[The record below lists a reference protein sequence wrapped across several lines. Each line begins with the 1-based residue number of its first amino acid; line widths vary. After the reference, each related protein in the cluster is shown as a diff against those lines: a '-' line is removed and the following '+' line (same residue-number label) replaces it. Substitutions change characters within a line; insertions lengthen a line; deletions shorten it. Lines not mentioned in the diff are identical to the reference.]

1 MIQQKK
7 ITASLIIFIVAIVLL
22 SIFGFPLDTGKQI
35 TQYIH
40 DMWGIEQGLP
50 QNSVSPVYQTRNG
63 YLWLG
68 TQEGLVRFDGSH
80 FTVYDSRSDEQ
91 ILSNWIRA
99 IYEDRDGNLWFG
111 THDGGLSCLNKEG
124 KFFTYT
130 SAAGL
135 SNNTVL
141 SICEDRGG
149 TLWIGT
155 IDGLN
160 RLQNGKF
167 TRYTTKKGLADA
179 NVNVVCTDPGGTL
192 WIGTNKGLNRLEN
205 GKFVAYTMQEGLSNN
220 IVRSIFPGR
229 GGKLW
234 IGTNNGLNCLENGK
248 FVVYTTKEGLSNDR
262 IRCIYDDSDGNLWIG
277 TEGGGLNRLLNGKFT
292 AFTREQ
298 GLSGNIV
305 MSVYEDCEGSLWIGT
320 EGGGLN
326 RLKDGKFTPYTTE
339 EGLSNNMIRVIYEN
353 SDGNLWIGTQGSGL
367 DRLKDG
373 IFTAYTTHDG
383 LSNNFVY
390 CIYGDHKG
398 NLWVGSEGGNLDRF
412 KDGKFSKPGS
422 GGLANYR
429 PRVIHEDR
437 QGNLW
442 IGTQGGGIYLLKN
455 GKFSAYTTREGLSD
469 NNVNAFAEDGEGN
482 LWAGTESGL
491 NCMKDGKFTVYKKEQ
506 GLCNDIIGC
515 IYADKEGEG
524 ALWIGTRGGLNRLKQ
539 GKFDRVTSKEGLFD
553 DIIYQVLE
561 DADQRL
567 WMSCNKG
574 ISRVNKKELEN
585 FLDKKTKAFNYISYD
600 EKDGLKSREC
610 NGGSQPAG
618 WKSRDGKLW
627 FPTIKGVAVIDP
639 AHIQLNPILT
649 PVLIEEIITDNTKI
663 PLPFSNKENL
673 VLSAGTE
680 HIEIHYT
687 GLSLLVPSRVRFKYR
702 LEGIDDDWIAAGT
715 RRTAYYTRIPPGDY
729 TFRVKACNNDGIWN
743 ETGAAVG
750 FYLKPYFYQTI
761 WFYFLSV
768 LALGATA
775 FFGYR
780 FLVRQ
785 LKARAEKLRIL
796 VEERTKDLK
805 ERNEELETLE
815 RTIKD
820 INREIGLEK
829 LLPSLTEK
837 AMALF
842 PRAEKCGFLIH
853 EKNQGVFKVG
863 ASQGHDSDL
872 EKTFSLTYE
881 EAVARYTEG
890 ADQLEEGVYIVRK
903 FINIAGQEKVKMFPT
918 PKSMLVMVLVID
930 KKVEGFLVLES
941 MTDARAFD
949 RSDIQKLSR
958 FREHA
963 VSALA
968 RAMILEQLESRVAE
982 RTSELLLAKEMAERA
997 NRAKSEF
1004 LANMSH
1010 EIRTPMNAILGFT
1023 DILETE
1029 ITDEHHKHYLEAI
1042 SSSGK
1047 TLLGL
1052 INDILDLSRIEAGKM
1067 ELQLEPVNPTAV
1079 LNEIRHIFSNK
1090 VKENGLEFQ
1099 LEVDPTLPGWLLMD
1113 SLRIRQILFNLVG
1126 NAVKFTESGFIKL
1139 SAHKAEPGALAKPG
1153 CVDIIFSVQDTGVG
1167 ISPDQ
1172 LQSIF
1177 EAFGQARGHRAGK
1190 YGGTGLGLAI
1200 TRRLT
1205 EIMGGEVSVQSEEG
1219 EGSIF
1224 QVHLENVEIST
1235 HTGKRKEPENISKPL
1250 DVNNIQL
1257 GKATILVVDDKL
1269 YNRRLL
1275 VKFLDY
1281 PGITILEAENGL
1293 EAVEMARRRRPD
1305 LVLMDVK
1312 MPVMDG
1318 YEATLILK
1326 ADEQL
1331 KSIPVI
1337 AVTASAMK
1345 EQEIEIKKSGSDGY
1359 LKKPVSK
1366 LELMSQVIRFLPYS
1380 ILSTAA
1386 STAAT
1391 AASPGTVAPGDHNLL
1406 PGLLDPGIKEKLPGL
1421 TVILQG
1427 DLTRQWER
1435 ISKTFLLDEIEEFS
1449 IKTRELGDRYCLKIL
1464 GDWGTRLLKAV
1475 QSYDMQKVAQTLA
1488 YFPGL
1493 VREIAA
1499 LAGKGPVISRKEEKN
1514 NGES

>member
-7 ITASLIIFIVAIVLL
+7 NSALLIIYIVAIVLL
-22 SIFGFPLDTGKQI
+22 PMFGYPLDTGKQI

-40 DMWGIEQGLP
+40 DVWGIEQGLP
-50 QNSVSPVYQTRNG
+50 QNSVSPVYQTRDG

-80 FTVYDSRSDEQ
+80 FNVYDMRSDEQ
-91 ILSNWIRA
+91 ILSNWVRA

-124 KFFTYT
+124 KFRTYT
-130 SAAGL
+130 TNDGL

-141 SICEDRGG
+141 SICEDRVG

-167 TRYTTKKGLADA
+167 TRYTTQKGLANA
-179 NVNVVCTDPGGTL
+179 NVNVVCTDSVGNL

-205 GKFVAYTMQEGLSNN
+205 GKFALYTMQEGLSDNT
-220 IVRSIFPGR
+220 VRAIFPGR
-229 GGKLW
+229 EGKLW
-234 IGTNNGLNCLENGK
+234 IGANNGLNCLDNGK
-248 FVVYTTKEGLSNDR
+248 FDVYTTKEGLSNNR

-277 TEGGGLNRLLNGKFT
+277 TDGGGLNRLLKGKFT
-292 AFTREQ
+292 SFTREQ

-305 MSVYEDCEGSLWIGT
+305 MSIYEDREGSVWIGT

-339 EGLSNNMIRVIYEN
+339 EGLSNNMVRVVYEAG
-353 SDGNLWIGTQGSGL
+353 DGNLWVGTQGSGL

-373 IFTAYTTHDG
+373 IFTAYTNHDG

-390 CIYGDHKG
+390 CICGDRKG
-398 NLWVGSEGGNLDRF
+398 NLWIGTEGGNLDRF
-412 KDGKFSKPGS
+412 KNGKFSKPAS

-429 PRVIHEDR
+429 PKAIHEDR

-442 IGTQGGGIYLLKN
+442 IGTQGGGLYLLKN

-469 NNVNAFAEDGEGN
+469 NNVNAVAEDGEGN
-482 LWAGTESGL
+482 LWVGTESGL
-491 NCMKDGKFTVYKKEQ
+491 NCLKNGEFIVYKKEQ
-506 GLCNDIIGC
+506 GLCNDIMGC
-515 IYADKEGEG
+515 IYADKEG
-524 ALWIGTRGGLNRLKQ
+524 ALWIGTRGGLNRFKQ
-539 GKFDRVTSKEGLFD
+539 GKFDSVTSKDGLFD

-561 DADQRL
+561 DAGQNL
-567 WMSCNKG
+567 WMTCNKG

-585 FLDKKTKAFNYISYD
+585 FLDKKTNAFNSISYD
-600 EKDGLKSREC
+600 EKDGMKSREC

-618 WKSRDGKLW
+618 WKSRTGKLW
-627 FPTIKGVAVIDP
+627 FPTIKGVAAIDP
-639 AHIQLNPILT
+639 AHIEINPIPPPT
-649 PVLIEEIITDNTKI
+649 MIEEIITDNKKL
-663 PLPFSNKENL
+663 LPSFSNKENL
-673 VLSAGTE
+673 VLPPGTK

-687 GLSLLVPSRVRFKYR
+687 GLSLLASSRVRFKYI
-702 LEGIDDDWIAAGT
+702 LEGIDNTWIAAGT
-715 RRTAYYTRIPPGDY
+715 RRTAYYTRVPPGNY

-743 ETGAAVG
+743 ETGAAIG
-750 FYLKPYFYQTI
+750 FYLEPYFYQTV
-761 WFYFLSV
+761 WFYFLCI
-768 LALGATA
+768 LAFGAAVFT
-775 FFGYR
+775 GYR
-780 FLVRQ
+780 LLVHQ

-796 VEERTKDLK
+796 VEEQTRDLK

-853 EKNQGVFKVG
+853 ADNHGVFKVG
-863 ASQGHDSDL
+863 ASQGHDCDL
-872 EKTFSLTYE
+872 EKTFSLSYE

-903 FINIAGQEKVKMFPT
+903 FTNIAGEEKVKMFPT

-949 RSDIQKLSR
+949 RSDVQKLSR

-1023 DILETE
+1023 EILETE

-1067 ELQLEPVNPTAV
+1067 ELQLEPVNPTA
-1079 LNEIRHIFSNK
+1079 LLTEIRHIFSNK

-1099 LEVDPTLPGWLLMD
+1099 LEVDPTLPGSLLMD

-1126 NAVKFTESGFIKL
+1126 NAVKFTESGYIKL
-1139 SAHKAEPGALAKPG
+1139 SARQGESDLTAKTG
-1153 CVDIIFSVQDTGVG
+1153 DVDIIFSVQDSGVG
-1167 ISPDQ
+1167 IPPDQ
-1172 LQSIF
+1172 RQSIF

-1190 YGGTGLGLAI
+1190 YGGAGLGLAI

-1205 EIMGGEVSVQSEEG
+1205 EMMGGELSVQSEEG

-1224 QVHLENVEIST
+1224 QVHLKNIEIST
-1235 HTGKRKEPENISKPL
+1235 HTGKLKEPENISSPL
-1250 DVNNIQL
+1250 DVNNLQL

-1293 EAVEMARRRRPD
+1293 EAVEMVKSRRPD

-1318 YEATLILK
+1318 YEATLLLK
-1326 ADEQL
+1326 ADAQL

-1366 LELMSQVIRFLPYS
+1366 LELMSQVIRFLPYTM
-1380 ILSTAA
+1380 LSTAA
-1386 STAAT
+1386 SAGAT
-1391 AASPGTVAPGDHNLL
+1391 AAPEDQNFL
-1406 PGLLDPGIKEKLPGL
+1406 PGLPAPGIMEKLPGL
-1421 TVILQG
+1421 TVILEG

-1435 ISKTFLLDEIEEFS
+1435 INKTFLLDEIEEFS
-1449 IKTRELGDRYCLKIL
+1449 MKTRELGDRYGLKML
-1464 GDWGTRLLKAV
+1464 GDWGIRLLKVV
-1475 QSYDMQKVAQTLA
+1475 QSYDMQKVAETLA
-1488 YFPGL
+1488 YFPEL
-1493 VREIAA
+1493 VKEITD
-1499 LAGKGPVISRKEEKN
+1499 LAGKGPEISRKEEKKR
-1514 NGES
+1514 GEE